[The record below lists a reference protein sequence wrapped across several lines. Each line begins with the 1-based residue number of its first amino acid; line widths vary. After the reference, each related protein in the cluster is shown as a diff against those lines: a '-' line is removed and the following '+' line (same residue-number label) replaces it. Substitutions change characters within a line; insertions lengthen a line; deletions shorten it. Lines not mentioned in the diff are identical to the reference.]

1 MSDGL
6 PLSEAA
12 LRRRRRQR
20 RRAAACASVQAG
32 SGSGGRSLG
41 VQDCYARTYVPGE
54 SGGSGCGGGGYIDV
68 RGHVVVA
75 LRCLAE
81 ALELQMYDVGVFA
94 EQAWAED
101 TSEAVFPWCDVSGTD
116 VATLGGAAESQGVFP
131 GTTVHCG
138 GVFAAEVGEKV
149 SLSLCEHITGI
160 GRPTSPE
167 VQSDIAGLEPSQQP
181 WAFSHGAVS
190 LQQVDVT
197 QQVEAEFFECGVLK
211 PSHLPW
217 AFSHGAVSLQ
227 RVDVTQ
233 QVVVEP
239 AAGSECL
246 LDEDD
251 EVLRDLL
258 DLREAVRDARDVPG
272 RSQQQCF
279 AVVRS
284 ALERSAEISD
294 LSPAAA
300 VVLAEIQL
308 HMGQPSLPAVSGE
321 LALPAGSFDADALLE
336 GVFADDLE
344 PEGLFARGSPMQES
358 AVSVATSFALDLESE
373 GMCARGISIPE
384 TAHVSIGHGGE
395 EKVTPS
401 PSANAHVVSGRCL
414 YRGLFT
420 TVQRSYSSIRKGSLA
435 AKAVFVEVGKRGSLC
450 IAWLVAISLL
460 FYCLCCCLDLHVGN
474 FTVSELGRPA
484 QFFEVQGT
492 FSGVSTRGE
501 LSVVAEGSAELQL
514 SEGDLVPDSRGVD
527 VVGAGPAADAGRDSR
542 SKSTT
547 AATKN
552 RKKGLAGL
560 FRFSFRQG
568 PSLHEA

>member
-1 MSDGL
+1 
-6 PLSEAA
+6 
-12 LRRRRRQR
+12 
-20 RRAAACASVQAG
+20 
-32 SGSGGRSLG
+32 
-41 VQDCYARTYVPGE
+41 
-54 SGGSGCGGGGYIDV
+54 
-68 RGHVVVA
+68 
-75 LRCLAE
+75 
-81 ALELQMYDVGVFA
+81 
-94 EQAWAED
+94 
-101 TSEAVFPWCDVSGTD
+101 
-116 VATLGGAAESQGVFP
+116 
-131 GTTVHCG
+131 
-138 GVFAAEVGEKV
+138 
-149 SLSLCEHITGI
+149 
-160 GRPTSPE
+160 
-167 VQSDIAGLEPSQQP
+167 
-181 WAFSHGAVS
+181 
-190 LQQVDVT
+190 
-197 QQVEAEFFECGVLK
+197 
-211 PSHLPW
+211 
-217 AFSHGAVSLQ
+217 
-227 RVDVTQ
+227 
-233 QVVVEP
+233 
-239 AAGSECL
+239 
-246 LDEDD
+246 
-251 EVLRDLL
+251 
-258 DLREAVRDARDVPG
+258 VPG

-284 ALERSAEISD
+284 ALERSAELSD

-344 PEGLFARGSPMQES
+344 PEGLRARGFSMQEL

-373 GMCARGISIPE
+373 GMCARGISPPE
-384 TAHVSIGHGGE
+384 TAHVSFGHGGE
-395 EKVTPS
+395 EKVIPS

-547 AATKN
+547 AATKSRKRAWQAFFVSLSVRDPPYTKREQNQFFKQLEAAFLSNDRDGDGFISFSELHRAVTRLVPGRGVIFFAMADLN
-552 RKKGLAGL
+552 RDGVLGFDEYLELDFSGLDEIAWQEAGRNRLKPAGL
-560 FRFSFRQG
+560 SAG
-568 PSLHEA
+568 V